1 MITMQLKMILAMDLD
16 GCIGKENGLPW
27 RLRSDMLRF
36 KRLTSGQG
44 NSAVLMGRTTWETIP
59 EIYRPLIERVNIVV
73 TRNKEYNLDSAQV
86 VYSIEDGIEYARSKN
101 CEECWI
107 IGGANV
113 YEQCRDLVD
122 EVHLTSVETSNS
134 GDVRVALFGEEWIRE
149 VIESTPQSSDNEHPT
164 TYMILRKS

>member
-36 KRLTSGQG
+36 KRLTIGEG

-59 EIYRPLIERVNIVV
+59 EIYRPLVERINIVV
-73 TRNKEYNLDSAQV
+73 TRNKEYTLDDAEV
-86 VYSIEDGIEYARSKN
+86 FYSIEDGIKHARSKN
-101 CEECWI
+101 CDECWI

-113 YEQCRDLVD
+113 YEQCRDMVD

-134 GDVRVALFGEEWIRE
+134 GDVRVDLFGEQWIRE

>member
-1 MITMQLKMILAMDLD
+1 MQLKMILAMDLD

-36 KRLTSGQG
+36 KRLTLGQG

-59 EIYRPLIERVNIVV
+59 EMYRPLVDRINIVV
-73 TRNKEYNLDSAQV
+73 TRNREYTLDTADV
-86 VYSIEDGIEYARSKN
+86 VYSIEEGIEHAKSKN
-101 CEECWI
+101 CDECWI

-113 YEQCRDLVD
+113 YEQCRDMVE

-134 GDVRVALFGEEWIRE
+134 GDVKVGLFDDEWNRE
-149 VIESTPQSSDNEHPT
+149 VVESTPQSSDNEHPT
-164 TYMILRKS
+164 TYMILTKS

>member
-36 KRLTSGQG
+36 KRLTIGEG

-59 EIYRPLIERVNIVV
+59 EIYRPLVERINIVV
-73 TRNKEYNLDSAQV
+73 TRNKEYTLDDAEV
-86 VYSIEDGIEYARSKN
+86 VYSIDDGIKHSKN
-101 CEECWI
+101 KNCDECWI

-113 YEQCRDLVD
+113 YEQCRDMVD

-134 GDVRVALFGEEWIRE
+134 GDVRVALFGEQWIRE

>member
-1 MITMQLKMILAMDLD
+1 MILAMDLD

-36 KRLTSGQG
+36 KRLTLGQG

-59 EIYRPLIERVNIVV
+59 EMYRPLVDRINIVV
-73 TRNKEYNLDSAQV
+73 TRNREYSLDTADV
-86 VYSIEDGIEYARSKN
+86 VYSIEDGIEHAKSKN
-101 CEECWI
+101 CDECWI

-113 YEQCRDLVD
+113 YEQCRDMVE

-134 GDVRVALFGEEWIRE
+134 GDVKVGLFGDEWTRE
-149 VIESTPQSSDNEHPT
+149 IVESTPQSSDNEHPT
-164 TYMILRKS
+164 TYMILTKS

>member
-1 MITMQLKMILAMDLD
+1 MQLKMILAMDLD

-36 KRLTSGQG
+36 KRLTLGQG

-59 EIYRPLIERVNIVV
+59 EMYRPLVDRINIVV
-73 TRNKEYNLDSAQV
+73 TRNREYTLDDADV
-86 VYSIEDGIEYARSKN
+86 VYSIEEGIEHAQSKN
-101 CEECWI
+101 CDECWI

-113 YEQCRDLVD
+113 YEQCRDMVE

-134 GDVRVALFGEEWIRE
+134 GDVKVGLFGDEWDRE
-149 VIESTPQSSDNEHPT
+149 VVESTPQSSDNEHPT
-164 TYMILRKS
+164 TYMILTKS

>member
-1 MITMQLKMILAMDLD
+1 MQLKMILAMDLD

-36 KRLTSGQG
+36 KRLTLGQG

-59 EIYRPLIERVNIVV
+59 EMYRPLVDRINIVV
-73 TRNKEYNLDSAQV
+73 TRNREYTLDDVDV
-86 VYSIEDGIEYARSKN
+86 VYSIEEGIEHAKSKN
-101 CEECWI
+101 CDECWI

-113 YEQCRDLVD
+113 YEQCRDMVE

-134 GDVRVALFGEEWIRE
+134 GDVKVGLFGDEWNRE
-149 VIESTPQSSDNEHPT
+149 VVESTPQSSDNEHPT
-164 TYMILRKS
+164 TYMILTKS